1 MEFELY
7 DNEDILKNMKT
18 TIPQKTKQIG
28 DIDPHIKIYIEDY
41 VYTYLYQ
48 YAKSQISQEKFAL
61 LVGKHTVIDG
71 LDIIII
77 SGAIRGKFSEKING
91 IETFT
96 EKTWEYVGNQMETYF
111 KGMITVGWV
120 HILSGAGGF
129 FTNEDLVFHNEYFH
143 TPWQQA
149 FMIDPIEKIDC
160 FYSYTKQNGIQ
171 QSKGYFIYYDK
182 NQEMQEYMLENT
194 VLKRKFSSQERL
206 SETIPNPT
214 KELPPL
220 PRYSANTEREDPV
233 QNMRKILKKR
243 ASEIE
248 HAEKKR
254 QNILIA
260 MSCMFCCISLCT
272 SLLVGNS
279 IQRLKILEG
288 EFSIYNQPTPSTS
301 NDVQTVFST
310 NQTATLQEYS
320 TNTQTSSSNITT
332 VSTPDTIVTS
342 TNIPTNTISPLSPTV
357 DTTTASPISSS
368 DSIVKETIKES
379 VEEVIEEII
388 IPTST
393 SINWYYVQEGDTLA
407 KISLQHYG
415 TTTEIINIMAENNIT
430 NADKIILG
438 QKLRLP

>member
-7 DNEDILKNMKT
+7 DNEDILKNMKI
-18 TIPQKTKQIG
+18 TIPKKTKQIG
-28 DIDPHIKIYIEDY
+28 DIDPHVKIYIEDY

-71 LDIIII
+71 LDIIIV
-77 SGAIRGKFSEKING
+77 SGAIRGKFSEKVNG

-96 EKTWEYVGNQMETYF
+96 EKTWEYIGNQMETYF

-120 HILSGAGGF
+120 HILSGADGF

-143 TPWQQA
+143 NSWQQA

-206 SETIPNPT
+206 SESIPNPT

-220 PRYSANTEREDPV
+220 PRYSTTTEREDPV

-248 HAEKKR
+248 LAEKKR

-260 MSCMFCCISLCT
+260 MSCILCCISLCT

-279 IQRLKILEG
+279 MQRLKILEG
-288 EFSIYNQPTPSTS
+288 EFSTYIQPNPSKS
-301 NDVQTVFST
+301 NDVQAVFSST
-310 NQTATLQEYS
+310 NQISTLPENSILTQASSSNAS
-320 TNTQTSSSNITT
+320 TTPTSNTTVNTTNIPDDTISNSSSTIDTTNTSSS
-332 VSTPDTIVTS
+332 SSSDTIV
-342 TNIPTNTISPLSPTV
+342 
-357 DTTTASPISSS
+357 
-368 DSIVKETIKES
+368 KES